1 MSTFDLS
8 SVITSFAPDDPVYRV
23 RRPAPA
29 VVAGVVQD
37 VAETTTEIAATVQPA
52 SGAELR
58 LLDEGYVDHEGLYV
72 FTVDEVLTQNGP
84 RGVPDKVVFK
94 GITYTVLKCDDY
106 SETGN
111 YWRTTCVKDL
121 R

>member
-8 SVITSFAPDDPVYRV
+8 SVITSFAPADPVYRV

-29 VVAGVVQD
+29 VVDGVRQD
-37 VAETTTEIAATVQPA
+37 VADMTTAILANVQPA
-52 SGAELR
+52 SGADLQ
-58 LLDEGYVDHEGLYV
+58 LLEEGYIDREGIFV

-84 RGVPDKVVFK
+84 RGVPDKVLFK
-94 GITYTVLKCDDY
+94 GIAYTVLKCDDY

-111 YWRTTCVKDL
+111 YWRTTCLKDL